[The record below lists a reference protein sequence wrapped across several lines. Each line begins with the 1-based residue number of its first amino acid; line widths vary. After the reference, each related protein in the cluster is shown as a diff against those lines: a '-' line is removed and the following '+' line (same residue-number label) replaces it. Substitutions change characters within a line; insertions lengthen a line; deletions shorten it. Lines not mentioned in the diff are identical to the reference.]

1 MNAWCYSLMMKTR
14 TTFKTIAPYW
24 LMSSRQG
31 PTPNKSKVFCGD
43 AEPTPPP
50 PPPLSRQETFVSFC
64 LSSGQK
70 ETMAERR
77 RRRLEKNDA
86 WEIAAQVKKKEKTA
100 QVCAKVLIHED

>member
-1 MNAWCYSLMMKTR
+1 MVLKQTR